1 MYFKRITIIRINFF
15 FSINFIQFCRQL
27 FFMKDI
33 KELLSVKSNIL
44 ITTHVNPDG
53 DAIGSSLALY
63 NFLIKLGHVVTVV
76 VPNNYPDYLKWMK
89 SDDKIL
95 NFSDRSD
102 EVENLIK
109 DIQIIFCLDFNNLSR
124 INELGKLIEESSAKK
139 VLIDH
144 HLNPDYFY
152 DLKYHNVDASA
163 TAELVYDLISFIDED
178 LIDKDIS
185 DCIYTGILT
194 DTGSFRFSSTTS
206 KVHRIIAKLLDK
218 GVRPE
223 QIGKTI
229 YESNS
234 FDKLKLLG
242 YSLSEKLKIICDG
255 KAAYIAL
262 TRKDLLDHSYRKG
275 DTEGIVN
282 YALSISGVNM
292 AALIIE
298 TKERIKFSFR
308 SSGNFSVNKF
318 ANNYFN
324 GGGHKNA
331 AGGSIEDKL
340 SVALDK
346 FIESIS
352 KYKEELNY

>member
-1 MYFKRITIIRINFF
+1 
-15 FSINFIQFCRQL
+15 
-27 FFMKDI
+27 MKKMKEI
-33 KELLSVKSNIL
+33 KDLLSLKSKIL

-63 NFLIKLGHVVTVV
+63 NFLIKMGHDVTVV
-76 VPNNYPDYLKWMK
+76 VPNDYPDFLKWMK
-89 SDDKIL
+89 SDDKII
-95 NFSDRSD
+95 NFSEKTDYVKKLLNKID
-102 EVENLIK
+102 
-109 DIQIIFCLDFNNLSR
+109 IIFCLDFNNLKR
-124 INELGKLIEESSAKK
+124 INELGDLIQLSNSKK

-144 HLNPDYFY
+144 HLNPDNFY
-152 DLKYHNVDASA
+152 DYKYHNVDASA
-163 TAELVYDLISFIDED
+163 TAELVYDLISFIDEN

-194 DTGSFRFSSTTS
+194 DTGSFRFASTSS

-218 GVRPE
+218 GVRSDN
-223 QIGKTI
+223 IGKII

-242 YSLSEKLKIICDG
+242 YSLSKKLEIICG
-255 KAAYIAL
+255 GRAAYIVL
-262 TRKDLLDHSYRKG
+262 TRKDLSDNNYKKG

-282 YALSISGVNM
+282 YALSIAGVNM
-292 AALIIE
+292 ATLIIE

-308 SSGNFSVNKF
+308 SSGDFSVNHF
-318 ANNYFN
+318 ANSYFN

-331 AGGSIEDKL
+331 AGGSLENKL

-346 FIESIS
+346 FLKSMS
-352 KYKEELNY
+352 KHTKELNY

>member
-1 MYFKRITIIRINFF
+1 MPSTF
-15 FSINFIQFCRQL
+15 L
-27 FFMKDI
+27 MKDI
-33 KELLSVKSNIL
+33 KDLLLDKSKIL

-53 DAIGSSLALY
+53 DAIGSSLGLY
-63 NFLIKLGHVVTVV
+63 NFLIKLGHEVIVV
-76 VPNNYPDYLKWMK
+76 VPNDYPDYLKWMK
-89 SDDKIL
+89 SDKKIL
-95 NFSDRSD
+95 NFSDNTD
-102 EVENLIK
+102 KVQELIN

-124 INELGKLIEESSAKK
+124 INELGKLIEKSNAKK

-144 HLNPDYFY
+144 HLNPDDFY
-152 DLKYHNVDASA
+152 DFKYHDVNASA
-163 TAELVYDLISFIDED
+163 TAELVYDLISYIDDD

-206 KVHRIIAKLLDK
+206 KVHRIIAKLLDE
-218 GVRPE
+218 GVKSE
-223 QIGKTI
+223 KIGKKI

-242 YSLSEKLKIICDG
+242 YSLSEKLEIICNG
-255 KAAYIAL
+255 KVAYIVL
-262 TRKDLLDHSYRKG
+262 TRKDLLNHNYRKG

-282 YALSISGVNM
+282 YALSILGVNM
-292 AALIIE
+292 AVLIIE
-298 TKERIKFSFR
+298 TKDRIKFSFR

-318 ANNYFN
+318 ANKYFR

-340 SVALDK
+340 SVALNIFLK
-346 FIESIS
+346 SVS
-352 KYKEELNY
+352 KNEKQLNY

>member
-1 MYFKRITIIRINFF
+1 
-15 FSINFIQFCRQL
+15 
-27 FFMKDI
+27 MKEI
-33 KELLSVKSNIL
+33 KDLLSSKSKIL

-63 NFLIKLGHVVTVV
+63 NFLIKMGHDVTVV
-76 VPNNYPDYLKWMK
+76 VPNDYPDFLKWMK
-89 SDDKIL
+89 SDDKII
-95 NFSDRSD
+95 NFSEKTDYVKKLLNKID
-102 EVENLIK
+102 
-109 DIQIIFCLDFNNLSR
+109 IIFCLDFNNLKR
-124 INELGKLIEESSAKK
+124 INELGDVIQLSNAKK

-144 HLNPDYFY
+144 HLNPDNFY
-152 DLKYHNVDASA
+152 DYKYHNVDASA
-163 TAELVYDLISFIDED
+163 TAELVYDLMSFIDQN

-194 DTGSFRFSSTTS
+194 DTGSFRFASTSS

-218 GVRPE
+218 GVRSDH
-223 QIGKTI
+223 IGKII

-242 YSLSEKLKIICDG
+242 YSLSKKLEIICG
-255 KAAYIAL
+255 GRAAYIVL
-262 TRKDLLDHSYRKG
+262 TRKDLSDNNYKKG

-282 YALSISGVNM
+282 YALSIEGVNM
-292 AALIIE
+292 ATLIIE

-308 SSGNFSVNKF
+308 SSGDFSVNHF
-318 ANNYFN
+318 ANSYFN

-331 AGGSIEDKL
+331 AGGSLENKL

-346 FIESIS
+346 FLKSMS
-352 KYKEELNY
+352 KHTKELNY

>member
-1 MYFKRITIIRINFF
+1 
-15 FSINFIQFCRQL
+15 
-27 FFMKDI
+27 MKDI
-33 KELLSVKSNIL
+33 KELLSVKSKIL
-44 ITTHVNPDG
+44 ITCHVNPDG
-53 DAIGSSLALY
+53 YAIGSSLALY
-63 NFLIKLGHVVTVV
+63 NFLIKLGHEVSLV
-76 VPNNYPDYLKWMK
+76 VPNDYPDYLKWMK

-95 NFSDRSD
+95 NFSDSSD
-102 EVENLIK
+102 EVETLIK

-144 HLNPDYFY
+144 HLNPDDFY

-163 TAELVYDLISFIDED
+163 TAELVYDLMSFIDED
-178 LIDKDIS
+178 LLDKDIS

-206 KVHRIIAKLLDK
+206 KVHSIIAKLLDQ

-223 QIGKTI
+223 QIGKII

-242 YSLSEKLKIICDG
+242 YSLSEKLKIICGG

-262 TRKDLLDHSYRKG
+262 TRKDLLDYNYRKG

-298 TKERIKFSFR
+298 TKDRIKFSFR

-331 AGGSIEDKL
+331 AGG
-340 SVALDK
+340 
-346 FIESIS
+346 IS
-352 KYKEELNY
+352 KDSLKKTIELVYKLLESYLNNS

>member
-1 MYFKRITIIRINFF
+1 
-15 FSINFIQFCRQL
+15 
-27 FFMKDI
+27 MKDI
-33 KELLSVKSNIL
+33 KELLSVKSKIL
-44 ITTHVNPDG
+44 IITHVNPDG

-63 NFLIKLGHVVTVV
+63 NFLIKLGHKVSVV
-76 VPNNYPDYLKWMK
+76 VPNDYPDNLKWMK

-95 NFSDRSD
+95 NFSDSSD
-102 EVENLIK
+102 EVETLIK

-144 HLNPDYFY
+144 HLNPDDFY

-206 KVHRIIAKLLDK
+206 KVHSIIAKLLDQ

-262 TRKDLLDHSYRKG
+262 TRKDLLDYNYRKG

-298 TKERIKFSFR
+298 TKDRIKFSFR

-346 FIESIS
+346 FLESIS
-352 KYKEELNY
+352 KHKEELNY

>member
-1 MYFKRITIIRINFF
+1 
-15 FSINFIQFCRQL
+15 
-27 FFMKDI
+27 MKDI

-63 NFLIKLGHVVTVV
+63 NFLIKLGHEVSIV
-76 VPNNYPDYLKWMK
+76 VPNDYPNYLKWMK

-95 NFSDRSD
+95 NFSESNE
-102 EVENLIK
+102 EVESLIK
-109 DIQIIFCLDFNNLSR
+109 DIQIIFCLDFNNLLR
-124 INELGKLIEESSAKK
+124 INELGKLIDESNAKK

-144 HLNPDYFY
+144 HLNPNVFY
-152 DLKYHNVDASA
+152 DFKYHSVDASA
-163 TAELVYDLISFIDED
+163 TAELVYDLISYIDED

-206 KVHRIIAKLLDK
+206 KVHRIIAKLLDR

-223 QIGKTI
+223 QIGKII

-242 YSLSEKLKIICDG
+242 FSLSEKLNIICDG

-262 TRKDLLDHSYRKG
+262 SRKDLLDYNYRKG

-308 SSGNFSVNKF
+308 SSGKFSVNKF
-318 ANNYFN
+318 ANKYFN

-331 AGGSIEDKL
+331 AGGSLEDKL

-346 FIESIS
+346 FLVSIAT
-352 KYKEELNY
+352 YKNELNY

>member
-1 MYFKRITIIRINFF
+1 
-15 FSINFIQFCRQL
+15 
-27 FFMKDI
+27 MKEI
-33 KELLSVKSNIL
+33 KDLLSLKSKIL

-63 NFLIKLGHVVTVV
+63 NFLIKMGHDVTVV
-76 VPNNYPDYLKWMK
+76 VPNDYPDFLKWMK
-89 SDDKIL
+89 SDDKII
-95 NFSDRSD
+95 NFSEKTDYVKKLLNKID
-102 EVENLIK
+102 
-109 DIQIIFCLDFNNLSR
+109 IIFCLDFNNLKR
-124 INELGKLIEESSAKK
+124 INELGDLIQLSNSKK

-144 HLNPDYFY
+144 HLNPDNFY
-152 DLKYHNVDASA
+152 DYKYHNVDASA
-163 TAELVYDLISFIDED
+163 TAELVYDLISFIDEN

-194 DTGSFRFSSTTS
+194 DTGSFRFASTSS

-218 GVRPE
+218 GVRSDN
-223 QIGKTI
+223 IGKII

-242 YSLSEKLKIICDG
+242 YSLSKKLEIICG
-255 KAAYIAL
+255 GRAAYIVL
-262 TRKDLLDHSYRKG
+262 TRKDLSDNNYKKG

-282 YALSISGVNM
+282 YALSIAGVNM
-292 AALIIE
+292 ATLIIE

-308 SSGNFSVNKF
+308 SSGDFSVNHF
-318 ANNYFN
+318 ANSYFN

-331 AGGSIEDKL
+331 AGGSLENKL

-346 FIESIS
+346 FLKSMS
-352 KYKEELNY
+352 KHTKELNY

>member
-1 MYFKRITIIRINFF
+1 
-15 FSINFIQFCRQL
+15 
-27 FFMKDI
+27 
-33 KELLSVKSNIL
+33 
-44 ITTHVNPDG
+44 
-53 DAIGSSLALY
+53 
-63 NFLIKLGHVVTVV
+63 
-76 VPNNYPDYLKWMK
+76 MK

-102 EVENLIK
+102 EVELLIE

-139 VLIDH
+139 ILIDH
-144 HLNPDYFY
+144 HLNPDDFY

-163 TAELVYDLISFIDED
+163 TAELVYDLMSFIDED
-178 LIDKDIS
+178 LLDKDIS

-206 KVHRIIAKLLDK
+206 KVHSIIAKLLDQ

-242 YSLSEKLKIICDG
+242 YSLSEKLKVICDG

-262 TRKDLLDHSYRKG
+262 TRKDLLDYNYRKG

-292 AALIIE
+292 ATVIID
-298 TKERIKFSFR
+298 TKDRIKFSFR

-331 AGGSIEDKL
+331 AGAVSKL
-340 SVALDK
+340 NMQQNINHFKKSL
-346 FIESIS
+346 S
-352 KYKEELNY
+352 KYKNQLN